1 MLQFGINIWDKMKFL
16 DIRNQDK
23 KIRANIIKDFKKNII
38 KGDFI
43 LGNAVK
49 KFEDKFASFC
59 GAKYAIGCA
68 NGTDAITIALKSLDL
83 PKNSEVIIP
92 AMTYCSTAFAIIN
105 ANLKPVLV
113 DIDYLKPTISINNI
127 KKKINSKTKV
137 IMPVHLYGS
146 SSDLN
151 GIKKIIS
158 NKKIVLIDDCAQAH
172 GSYDD
177 SIKVRKKIGSTADIS
192 CFSFYPGKNLGAY
205 GDAGIITTNNKKYYN
220 IIKKIR
226 NLGSS
231 RKFIHDYIGMNSRL
245 DNVQASILI
254 RKLSMLN
261 INNKKRSKIAQ
272 YYKKNINNQKIKKLT
287 YSKSCVYHQYVILV
301 KNRKKLIKLLTKNK
315 IPYGFHYPY
324 PINKLHSLRQMFKN
338 QKYPNSERLGN
349 ECISLPI
356 DPNLSILNL
365 KKIIKV
371 LNSFWA

>member
-1 MLQFGINIWDKMKFL
+1 M
-16 DIRNQDK
+16 
-23 KIRANIIKDFKKNII
+23 
-38 KGDFI
+38 
-43 LGNAVK
+43 
-49 KFEDKFASFC
+49 
-59 GAKYAIGCA
+59 
-68 NGTDAITIALKSLDL
+68 
-83 PKNSEVIIP
+83 
-92 AMTYCSTAFAIIN
+92 
-105 ANLKPVLV
+105 
-113 DIDYLKPTISINNI
+113 
-127 KKKINSKTKV
+127 
-137 IMPVHLYGS
+137 
-146 SSDLN
+146 
-151 GIKKIIS
+151 
-158 NKKIVLIDDCAQAH
+158 LIDDCAQAH

-261 INNKKRSKIAQ
+261 INNKKRCKIAQ
-272 YYKKNINNQKIKKLT
+272 YYKKNINNQKIKKLI

-301 KNRKKLIKLLTKNK
+301 KNRKKLIKLLIKNK
-315 IPYGFHYPY
+315 IPYGIHYPY

-338 QKYPNSERLGN
+338 QKYPNSERLGK

-371 LNSFWA
+371 INSF

>member
-1 MLQFGINIWDKMKFL
+1 MKFL
-16 DIRNQDK
+16 DIYNQDK
-23 KIRANIIKDFKKNII
+23 KIRSRIVNDFKKNIL

-105 ANLKPVLV
+105 ANLKPVLA

-261 INNKKRSKIAQ
+261 INNKKRCKIAQ
-272 YYKKNINNQKIKKLT
+272 YYKKNINNQKIKKLI

-301 KNRKKLIKLLTKNK
+301 KKRKKLIKLLTKNK

-371 LNSFWA
+371 LNSF